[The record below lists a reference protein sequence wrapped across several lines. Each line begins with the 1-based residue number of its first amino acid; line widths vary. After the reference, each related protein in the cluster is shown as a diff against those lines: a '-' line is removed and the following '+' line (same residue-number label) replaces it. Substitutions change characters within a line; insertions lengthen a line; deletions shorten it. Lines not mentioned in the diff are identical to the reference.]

1 MAASALCVAWVGW
14 GARLWVF
21 VSGAFVAACAVSSFD
36 IIPDFVPVLGFVDD
50 LIILPLGIWL
60 FTLMIPKP
68 LWSEDRATAEAET
81 QRPISLLGAA
91 IVVAIWLALA
101 VLIAFAVTNWQYY

>member
-1 MAASALCVAWVGW
+1 MAAHERLTPRARCLFGALI
-14 GARLWVF
+14 
-21 VSGAFVAACAVSSFD
+21 AAYAVSPID
-36 IIPDFVPVLGFVDD
+36 LIPDFGPVVGFVDD

-60 FTLMIPKP
+60 CTLMIPKP
-68 LWSEDRATAEAET
+68 LWSEYRATAEAET

-91 IVVAIWLALA
+91 IVVAIWLALS

>member
-1 MAASALCVAWVGW
+1 MLRRPPRSTRTDTRFPYTTLF
-14 GARLWVF
+14 R
-21 VSGAFVAACAVSSFD
+21 S
-36 IIPDFVPVLGFVDD
+36 DFVPVLGFVDD

-68 LWSEDRATAEAET
+68 LWSEYRPTAEAET
-81 QRPISLLGAA
+81 PRPISLLGAA

-101 VLIAFAVTNWQYY
+101 VLIAFAVTNWHYYLAIGGPSLAISPLYP